1 MSRSVLKTLLLTSTL
16 IVSGAAVAIA
26 DTAWVAAPSVIK
38 GSLRAGTREAPV
50 QPGDETVLTVR
61 NLKPG
66 ATITVARGSELLTP
80 QQLAV
85 DEKGAV
91 DVPIK
96 VPADAEIGLHPL
108 TVISHNPPGVMLV
121 NLKLSKV
128 VPASNEE
135 AYEVTSAEVG
145 ERAYQSAL
153 SKDGKLFVASA
164 RGRNEESRLLRLN
177 AETLAVE
184 AEAKLAAS
192 ADPKDGL
199 IDVFGVGVDDANGRV
214 WTTNTLNNTV
224 TVYDAGD
231 LSPIKVFEEG
241 SIAHPRDVVIDQA
254 NGRAYVNAAL
264 TGAVE
269 VYDSKTLEHVDTLRF
284 DAAAGRAVFGTVS
297 LDLDEKAGRLY
308 SVSRDTPWVGWIDLK
323 TGKSTTFE
331 VPQMSGGT
339 AIAHDPETGRMYVA
353 SQDSDN
359 LIVLDSEGR
368 VLADTYIGAGGL
380 GVAWDPATKRVY
392 AATRAGG
399 TVAVLDSDGK
409 MVANLPLGDLPNHL
423 TTGPDGAVYAVA
435 MYGPKDDDQSGS
447 VSRITPRK

>member
-1 MSRSVLKTLLLTSTL
+1 MSRSVLRTLLLTSTL

-26 DTAWVAAPSVIK
+26 ETAWIGAPSTIK

-66 ATITVARGSELLTP
+66 ATITVVRGSELLTP

-128 VPASNEE
+128 VPASNEG
-135 AYEVTSAEVG
+135 AYAVTSAEVG

-177 AETLAVE
+177 AETLEVE

-269 VYDSKTLEHVDTLRF
+269 VYDSKTLEHVDTLHF
-284 DAAAGRAVFGTVS
+284 DAAAGRAIFGTVS

-323 TGKSTTFE
+323 TGKSTAFE

-423 TTGPDGAVYAVA
+423 TAGPDGAVYAVA

-447 VSRITPRK
+447 VSRITPKK